1 MSNLRLRSLADASK
15 ILDADQMHR
24 LIQAFV
30 AAIPQNLPAITV
42 YQLLCD
48 DFQTRQVAE
57 EIKNTIN
64 SQDSEFGSEI
74 PQSRIQAAMSQ
85 FFKSINPWQDD
96 FRPGEIRTYPKG
108 YKPTAVRTQLSI
120 LQKHK
125 LFSEF
130 DHSHVIPIA
139 EAQIQAGLPEG
150 AEFLQVFPKP
160 SAVVASREEKYHEAD
175 YLTNAYFCSLIEWD
189 HFNDHMGKKDK
200 KIYSDLSKHALK
212 SLMLTRSAL
221 EAIERI
227 SKATPGDFL
236 VVPMQAGKIHSQ
248 YGILGASWE
257 IDCSEN
263 EWPTPLLIGAYY
275 ALMNPKRFLGTKT
288 AFAPDICFTGDY
300 SYIPSQHGYNERIVC
315 SYVIAA
321 DPSRSDFFLTDF
333 DLHFDSLCDSR
344 TGQVASCF
352 YPTVL

>member
-30 AAIPQNLPAITV
+30 AAIPQNLPAITA
-42 YQLLCD
+42 YQLLRD

-85 FFKSINPWQDD
+85 FFGSINPWEGEIEPDPKDAFVYPKRYRPKSVKSQLNLLQKYYD
-96 FRPGEIRTYPKG
+96 FR
-108 YKPTAVRTQLSI
+108 QM
-120 LQKHK
+120 
-125 LFSEF
+125 
-130 DHSHVIPIA
+130 DCSHVIEIA

-263 EWPTPLLIGAYY
+263 EWPTPLCVGGYY
-275 ALMNPKRFLGTKT
+275 AVMNPGRFIGQKSERTL
-288 AFAPDICFTGDY
+288 CFTGDY
-300 SYIPSQHGYNERIVC
+300 LIDVEHNSIYDGLACARINHTLG
-315 SYVIAA
+315 A
-321 DPSRSDFFLTDF
+321 DYLRA
-333 DLHFDSLCDSR
+333 DLNRMSVRAFGDSSF
-344 TGQVASCF
+344 GVVASCF